1 MSDPQQVKNLQSLVR
16 DLTTKL
22 DDANFVIERL
32 KTKIEEQDVELMI
45 KTVEIS
51 KLSTAQPDLK
61 AECDSLRAQLR
72 TCEDGSD
79 FFNRELQKLRTE
91 TARQKTEAD
100 EHHRTEMK
108 RLRDELTTDINDEK
122 ARFAHYEDLCKKLQ
136 SELLTMWCNERGY
149 NEDKKKDKQKELN
162 AIKEML
168 SYFKTHFS
176 DQEFRKGIV
185 KKMFKQVL
193 LKYHP
198 DKNGDEQVFKALGSA
213 WDEFVK

>member
-1 MSDPQQVKNLQSLVR
+1 MSDPQQVKHLQSLVR

-51 KLSTAQPDLK
+51 KLSTVQSDLK

-79 FFNRELQKLRTE
+79 FFNRELQKLKTE

-100 EHHRTEMK
+100 EYHRTEMK
-108 RLRDELTTDINDEK
+108 RLRDELTNDIDADQTDLKSEIDSLRAQLQASQENEEYY
-122 ARFAHYEDLCKKLQ
+122 RSKLVD
-136 SELLTMWCNERGY
+136 C
-149 NEDKKKDKQKELN
+149 
-162 AIKEML
+162 
-168 SYFKTHFS
+168 
-176 DQEFRKGIV
+176 
-185 KKMFKQVL
+185 
-193 LKYHP
+193 
-198 DKNGDEQVFKALGSA
+198 
-213 WDEFVK
+213 